1 MKQIL
6 SEQKRITHNIPKI
19 LLIAI
24 GILLTAN
31 AVCML
36 FLSNMHIGLI
46 AVLLLGAIFLFYG
59 ICLDGIIKKIPKWI
73 KGTFFACVLL
83 AVAFISFLLI
93 YGNFNNATYEEDA
106 VIVLGSGIRGEELTV
121 GLKNRL
127 DAAIQY
133 HENNPDA
140 IIVVSGGQGPQ
151 EDITEALAME
161 RYLLRQGVPQDKIIK
176 EEQATSTY
184 ENFVYS
190 KQLLDAYFDGIYRV
204 AYITNDYHIYRAG
217 AIARRAGFEHATHCS
232 SATPWYSVVPSCVRE
247 CIGVLKF
254 WVFGN

>member
-1 MKQIL
+1 MKEKIHII
-6 SEQKRITHNIPKI
+6 QKT
-19 LLIAI
+19 LFIAI

-73 KGTFFACVLL
+73 KGTFFVCVLL

-106 VIVLGSGIRGEELTV
+106 VIVLGSGIRGETLTV

-133 HENNPDA
+133 HENNSDA
-140 IIVVSGGQGPQ
+140 VIVVSGGQGPQ

-161 RYLLRQGVPQDKIIK
+161 RYLLSMGIPQENIIK

-184 ENFVYS
+184 ENFVYT
-190 KQLLDAYFDGIYRV
+190 KQLLDAHFDG
-204 AYITNDYHIYRAG
+204 AYSVTYVTNDYHIYRAG
-217 AIARRAGFEHATHCS
+217 AIARSAGFETVTHCS
-232 SATPWYSVVPSCVRE
+232 SETPWYSVVPSCVRE
-247 CIGVLKF
+247 CIGVMKF
-254 WVFGN
+254 WLLGN